1 MKILKWAMVLA
12 SALAL
17 AACGGG
23 SSSDAGTPP
32 FGGGTGN
39 GGGGGGGTPTGSP
52 SILMVLQDA
61 SGATMSTPA
70 LTGTQNVSA
79 VATVLD
85 ANGVAVPNVL
95 VAFTSDALTMTP
107 STGQT
112 ITDASGVARVQV
124 RPADPF
130 ASGATTIT
138 AATSVGGTAVDA
150 SLAVGLGAAT
160 ATLSSITVSSN
171 TVPAYQTIQ
180 VSVPA
185 TLGGSTPAVQYPVEF
200 STSCGTFDPPTAI
213 TDSSGIARSAYRNQ
227 AGTSTACSGTQ
238 TLTAKAGS
246 SSVNTTVTTTAPVAA
261 NLVFVSATPS
271 RIYLAGSPGVSQ
283 SLIRFKLVDSNNNPV
298 QGENVT
304 LTMTLR
310 PTGAYLGSIAGTTAL
325 QQPTNSDGTVD
336 VAVNAGSQPGPV
348 QVQATLN
355 SNTAITNVSNSLA
368 IASGL
373 PVERA
378 FSMSV
383 STFNIEALNEDG
395 VTTDITLRIA
405 DRLGNPVPDGTTVNF
420 VTEGGQVVGS
430 CNTTGASSNDTA
442 GCTVKLASQNP
453 RPSDGRL
460 TVLAWAQGEENF
472 TDSGTPTNNVYDSGE
487 AFENLGQ
494 TFLDKNENG
503 TYDAGVD
510 VTVGTAPGAQ
520 ACPAGTLS
528 VPSTCDA
535 GWGQALVRANAVI
548 VFSGSE
554 ALMTNVSA
562 LVSSGANRCTMSFT
576 LQDVN
581 HNPLPRGTTLAVS
594 SVTGGGA
601 GGTAGVDAKFE
612 GFGGAGDKVPNTS
625 AAGGTNHSFVFS
637 NCANPAAVQFKF
649 TATTPKNIAT
659 TFFLP

>member
-12 SALAL
+12 SALVL

-32 FGGGTGN
+32 FGGGTGS
-39 GGGGGGGTPTGSP
+39 GGDGGSGTPTGSP
-52 SILMVLQDA
+52 SISMVLQNA
-61 SGATMSTPA
+61 SGTTMSTPELA
-70 LTGTQNVSA
+70 GTQNVTA
-79 VATVLD
+79 VVTVRD
-85 ANGVAVPNVL
+85 ANGAAVPNVL
-95 VAFTSDALTMTP
+95 VVFTGDALTMTP

-112 ITDASGVARVQV
+112 ITNASGVAEVQV
-124 RPADPF
+124 RQSDPLD
-130 ASGATTIT
+130 SGATIIT

-150 SLAVGLGAAT
+150 SLAVRLGAAT
-160 ATLSSITVSSN
+160 ATLSPITVSSN
-171 TVPAYQTIQ
+171 TVPAYQTVQ

-185 TLGGSTPAVQYPVEF
+185 TLGDSEPAVQYPVEF
-200 STSCGTFDPPTAI
+200 STTCGTFDPPTAI

-246 SSVNTTVTTTAPVAA
+246 STVDTTVTTTAPVAA
-261 NLVFVSATPS
+261 NLVFVSATPG

-310 PTGAYLGSIAGTTAL
+310 PTGAYLGSVAGTTSL

-373 PVERA
+373 PVQRA
-378 FSMSV
+378 FSLSV

-442 GCTVKLASQNP
+442 GCTVKLSSQNP

-472 TDSGTPTNNVYDSGE
+472 TDSGTPTNNVYDGGE
-487 AFENLGQ
+487 TFENLGQ

-503 TYDAGVD
+503 IYDEGVD
-510 VTVGTAPGAQ
+510 VTVGTAPGAET
-520 ACPAGTLS
+520 CPTGMLS
-528 VPSTCDA
+528 VPNTCDDR
-535 GWGQALVRANAVI
+535 WGQALVREDAVI
-548 VFSGSE
+548 VFSGHE
-554 ALMTNVSA
+554 AYMDNVSA
-562 LVSSGANRCTMSFT
+562 LTSSGPNRCTMVFT

-581 HNPLPRGTTLAVS
+581 QNPLPSGTTLAVS

-601 GGTAGVDAKFE
+601 GGTAGDDAKFE

-625 AAGGTNHSFVFS
+625 AAGGTTHSFVFS

-649 TATTPKNIAT
+649 TATTPKGRAT
-659 TFFLP
+659 SFFLP

>member
-12 SALAL
+12 SALVL

-32 FGGGTGN
+32 FGGGTGS
-39 GGGGGGGTPTGSP
+39 GGAGGSGTPTGSP
-52 SILMVLQDA
+52 SITMVLQDA
-61 SGATMSTPA
+61 SGAPLSTPD
-70 LTGTQNVSA
+70 LSGTQNALA
-79 VATVLD
+79 VVTVRD
-85 ANGVAVPNVL
+85 ANGAAVPNVL
-95 VAFTSDALTMTP
+95 VAFTGDALTMTP

-112 ITDASGVARVQV
+112 ITNSSGVAQVQV
-124 RPADPF
+124 RPTDPF

-150 SLAVGLGAAT
+150 SLAVSLGAAT
-160 ATLSSITVSSN
+160 TTLSSITVSSN
-171 TVPAYQTIQ
+171 TVPAYQTVQ

-185 TLGGSTPAVQYPVEF
+185 TLGDSEPAVQYPVEF
-200 STSCGTFDPPTAI
+200 STTCGTFDPPTAI

-246 SSVNTTVTTTAPVAA
+246 SSVNTTVATTGPVAA

-310 PTGAYLGSIAGTTAL
+310 PTGAYLGSIAGTTSL

-348 QVQATLN
+348 QVKATLN

-373 PVERA
+373 PVQRA
-378 FSMSV
+378 FSLSV

-442 GCTVKLASQNP
+442 GCTVKLSSQNP

-487 AFENLGQ
+487 PFENLGQ
-494 TFLDKNENG
+494 TFLDENENG
-503 TYDAGVD
+503 IYDAGVD

-528 VPSTCDA
+528 VPNTCDD
-535 GWGQALVRANAVI
+535 GWGQALVRANAVVI
-548 VFSGSE
+548 FSGSD
-554 ALMTNVSA
+554 AVMDNVSA
-562 LVSSGANRCTMSFT
+562 LTSSGANRCTMSFT

-581 HNPLPRGTTLAVS
+581 QNPLPSGTTLAVS

-601 GGTAGVDAKFE
+601 GGTAGDDAKFE

-625 AAGGTNHSFVFS
+625 AAGGTTHSFVFS

-649 TATTPKNIAT
+649 TATTPKSRAT
-659 TFFLP
+659 SFFLP